1 MGLNHGVIQ
10 RNPKNCKPLNHG
22 MLYRNQTKFDGI
34 ESRNDIE
41 KPEKLYNIE
50 S

>member
-10 RNPKNCKPLNHG
+10 RNPKNCKP
-22 MLYRNQTKFDGI
+22 LYRNQTKFDGI